1 MGDQPLQDP
10 VTQFHRGQLD
20 RRHFLVRAI
29 ALGLSA
35 STATALWRHTET
47 AAAQESH
54 RVAVIP
60 PALTSPFHRAVEE
73 GAREA
78 AEGLG
83 WEIQSQAP
91 DREDNYQQQVDIVNA
106 LLQTDVEAISV
117 NPINAQAIVSAVVA
131 ANDAGIPIFMHNMLT
146 PVGSA
151 EGAEVVEY
159 IGYDQWSAGE
169 KAGHY
174 AAELLG
180 GEGKVYILNGLDGFH
195 THRRVGGFK
204 SALADYPGI
213 VVAGEQFA
221 DWLREK
227 GQQVAT
233 AALQAD
239 PDIKLFFGASDEMA
253 IGAANAARDQGV
265 EVFTIGIDGNDV
277 TLDLIEQ
284 GEVTATVG
292 VYPKRMGEVVIQQM
306 EKMFAGDDIPPFLWT
321 PSIVVDQEN
330 LEAYS
335 AGETW
340 EEPTAGAGE
349 EDTGE
354 PTIAEDA
361 ATPTG

>member
-1 MGDQPLQDP
+1 MAHARLRDLVDQFQ
-10 VTQFHRGQLD
+10 TGHLD
-20 RRHFLVRAI
+20 RRQFFLRAL

-35 STATALWRHTET
+35 S
-47 AAAQESH
+47 AAGTLLRQAELVSAQETH
-54 RVAVIP
+54 KVAVIP

-83 WEIQSQAP
+83 WEIQTQAP

-106 LLQTDVEAISV
+106 LLQTDVQAISV
-117 NPINAQAIVSAVVA
+117 NPINAQAIVSAVVN
-131 ANDAGIPIFMHNMLT
+131 ANEAGIPILMHNMLT
-146 PVGSA
+146 PVGAA

-174 AAELLG
+174 AADLLG

-204 SALADYPGI
+204 AALSEYPGI
-213 VVAGEQFA
+213 EIAGEQFA

-253 IGAANAARDQGV
+253 IGAANAARDQGLD
-265 EVFTIGIDGNDV
+265 VFTIGIDGNDV
-277 TLDLIEQ
+277 TLDLIEK

-306 EKMFAGDDIPPFLWT
+306 EKMFAGEEIPAFLWT
-321 PSIVVDQEN
+321 PSIVVDADN
-330 LEAYS
+330 LEAYQS
-335 AGETW
+335 GDTW

-361 ATPTG
+361 ATPTA